1 MVAIA
6 DTRIGVKMSDMIPEA
21 TQETVVSSDP
31 PTTRKVEVQPL
42 NLDSSKRNTKRNGTI
57 TINTCSTA
65 TSQMKSKTAN
75 RQVNGE

>member
-1 MVAIA
+1 
-6 DTRIGVKMSDMIPEA
+6 
-21 TQETVVSSDP
+21 
-31 PTTRKVEVQPL
+31 
-42 NLDSSKRNTKRNGTI
+42 LDSSKRNTKRNGTI